1 MPTVKKDNRQW
12 FVVLTFENTDCPH
25 RYYPDSYIGCMELL
39 SPNNECTPENCPYIS
54 RMKKE
59 AK

>member
-1 MPTVKKDNRQW
+1 MPTVKKDSRKW
-12 FVVLTFENTDCPH
+12 YVSLLIENEECPY

-54 RMKKE
+54 HMKKE